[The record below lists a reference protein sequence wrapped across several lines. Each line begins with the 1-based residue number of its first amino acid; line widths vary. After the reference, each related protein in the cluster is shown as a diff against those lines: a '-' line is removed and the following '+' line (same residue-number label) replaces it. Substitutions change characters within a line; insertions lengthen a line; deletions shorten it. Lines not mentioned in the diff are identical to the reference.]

1 MQNNTFICKV
11 YYCCILIIINN
22 FFKFKVSL
30 MIIKG
35 FTDLFSKLRKY
46 DFVKCLTLSEY
57 SSLPEIIITLNFFL
71 IQILIFLK
79 L

>member
-1 MQNNTFICKV
+1 
-11 YYCCILIIINN
+11 
-22 FFKFKVSL
+22 

-57 SSLPEIIITLNFFL
+57 SSLPEIIIRPVKDD
-71 IQILIFLK
+71 IFTDL
-79 L
+79 LAL